1 LALETAILYCYGSR
15 HTGFGG
21 EPLRNGLR
29 RLLVVSVLVFV
40 ASALTL
46 VVGYALI
53 PRSSKPSHAAS
64 AAAPR
69 PTPISDVE
77 VCGLITSDE
86 VQRLLNFASAT
97 GPGTPQP
104 DFAGGA
110 CAWGTGLGES
120 FELTVV
126 PYQRGPNF
134 RPCARIVGTEIH
146 VAGWVGCSRLEF
158 GPGNV
163 LTAFK
168 GSYSVSIEPEV
179 NVIGYPY
186 ELAEEST
193 ISHVFRLLSA
203 SSTGGEGVT

>member
-1 LALETAILYCYGSR
+1 M
-15 HTGFGG
+15 
-21 EPLRNGLR
+21 RNGLR

-46 VVGYALI
+46 VVAYALV
-53 PRSSKPSHAAS
+53 PKSSMPSHSAS
-64 AAAPR
+64 ATAPR
-69 PTPISDVE
+69 PNPISDIE

-86 VQRLLNFASAT
+86 VQSLLNFASAI

-120 FELTVV
+120 FELTVM
-126 PYQRGPNF
+126 PYQRGPDF
-134 RPCARIVGTEIH
+134 RPCARIIGTEVH
-146 VAGWVGCSRLEF
+146 VAGWVGCSRLVF

-179 NVIGYPY
+179 NVIGYQY

-193 ISHVFRLLSA
+193 ISHVFRVLGT
-203 SSTGGEGVT
+203 SSTNGEGVT